1 MPSRECLRRMSAVT
15 LKTRQ
20 RRVALLMVCALGA
33 MLSGL
38 AGRLVYIYAVS
49 SAPLKRLAYQQH
61 HMRVPIRPYRGS
73 ILDARLRPLAG
84 SYETQSVFGDP
95 KLVSDPSAAAAALA
109 PILKLDADEV
119 YRKLSSDRERRFVWL
134 ARRVAPEVGQAVR
147 ALGLSGVALVPE
159 GKREY
164 PNGMLAAHILGCV
177 GSEQQGLEGLEKVFE
192 ERLAGREGE
201 AMVLTDSRRRPIW
214 TDARTYVP
222 PQDGQHL
229 VLTIDAVIQTA
240 AEDAIREARAKFRA
254 KSAVA
259 IVMDPGTGSILAM
272 ANDPTFD
279 PARYGEFPVDARR
292 NRAVTDTFPPGSTA
306 KPFIATAALEAK
318 AVRFGQVFYCEDGY
332 WAEARLRDASH
343 RYGNM
348 TVEQILIKSSNI
360 GMAKIGVQLGN
371 PGLFD
376 GLNRFGFGRPTGVM
390 LPGESAGRV
399 IPLKKW
405 TRLSTT
411 RVPFGQEFAVTPLQL
426 VTAFAAIANE
436 GRLVKPKI
444 LRGVLDSR
452 GRAIVD
458 LSAPEVVGQVCSA
471 KVAHDLIDRALLGVV
486 EEGTGRNAQ
495 IPGYKVF
502 GKTGTAQG
510 IDPETRAISHTRYIG
525 GFLGGAP
532 ADKPQ
537 VVVLVL
543 VEEPDKSLGYYGG
556 TVAAPAAK
564 IILETTL
571 NYLGVPPS
579 EPVEEGNAAAHLV
592 RQTVTD

>member
-1 MPSRECLRRMSAVT
+1 
-15 LKTRQ
+15 
-20 RRVALLMVCALGA
+20 MVCALGA
-33 MLSGL
+33 MLAAL

-49 SAPLKRLAYQQH
+49 SEPLQRLAYQQH
-61 HMRVPIRPYRGS
+61 HMRVPIRPCRGS

-84 SYETQSVFGDP
+84 SLETQSVFGDP
-95 KLVSDPSAAAAALA
+95 KLVEDPAAVAGALA
-109 PILKLDADEV
+109 PILKVDADEI
-119 YRKLSSDRERRFVWL
+119 YRKLSADRERRFVWL
-134 ARRVAPEVGQAVR
+134 ARRIGPEVARAVR
-147 ALGLSGVALVPE
+147 DLNLVGVALVPE

-164 PNGMLAAHILGCV
+164 PCGQVAAHVLGFV
-177 GSEQQGLEGLEKVFE
+177 GAEQQGLEGLEKVFD

-214 TDARTYVP
+214 TDAQTYVP

-229 VLTIDAVIQTA
+229 VLTIDAVIQSV
-240 AEDAIREARAKFRA
+240 AEDAIREARAKFKAR
-254 KSAVA
+254 SAVA
-259 IVMDPGTGSILAM
+259 VVMDPVTGAILAM
-272 ANDPTFD
+272 ANDPTYE
-279 PARYGEFPVDARR
+279 PARYGEYPADARR

-306 KPFIATAALEAK
+306 KPFLATTALDVQ
-318 AVRFGQVFYCEDGY
+318 AVRFGQVFYCEDGF
-332 WAEARLRDASH
+332 WAEARLHDAGH
-343 RYGNM
+343 RYGNL

-360 GMAKIGVQLGN
+360 GMAKIGTRLGN
-371 PGLFD
+371 RGLFD

-399 IPLKKW
+399 IPLAKW

-411 RVPFGQEFAVTPLQL
+411 RVPFGQEFTTTPLQL
-426 VTAFAAIANE
+426 VTAFAAIANQ

-458 LSAPEVVGQVCSA
+458 LSAPEVAGQVCSPRTA
-471 KVAHDLIDRALLGVV
+471 RDVIDRALLGVV

-495 IPGYKVF
+495 VPGYKVF

-510 IDPETRAISHTRYIG
+510 IDPETGAISHTRYIG
-525 GFLGGAP
+525 AFLGGAP

-543 VEEPDKSLGYYGG
+543 LQEPDKSVGYYGG

-564 IILETTL
+564 TILEATL
-571 NYLGVPPS
+571 HYLGVPPT
-579 EPVEEGNAAAHLV
+579 EPVEGDSAAHLV
-592 RQTVTD
+592 RQDVSD